1 MKDLKSKT
9 TNVTTYWAPLRD
21 QKNVTV
27 IGAIGL
33 FSDYLRFKNCM
44 PKIFTEGYFAP
55 TYMMMFDQNLK
66 IIYQWLNE
74 FEIYGQ
80 NLLLAPLAAFNQK
93 SILKAK

>member
-33 FSDYLRFKNCM
+33 FSDYLRFKNCV
-44 PKIFTEGYFAP
+44 PAIF
-55 TYMMMFDQNLK
+55 
-66 IIYQWLNE
+66 
-74 FEIYGQ
+74 
-80 NLLLAPLAAFNQK
+80 
-93 SILKAK
+93 